1 MRGKWSL
8 TLRLAMILWGASR
21 LTAQEILSPSGRV
34 FVRVSTVPSISH
46 YYPAGAVFMPYVP
59 PVQPNFSQ
67 VELYYP
73 SAWRYYPNIRFATDY
88 YWYPYPYYNYYVH
101 MPGYWFGPGAIPPEG
116 EAPLPRPWVLPRE
129 LPVPD
134 EFPLP
139 PPRPLQ

>member
-1 MRGKWSL
+1 MKTQRWVA
-8 TLRLAMILWGASR
+8 TCLAVAVWTSGQA
-21 LTAQEILSPSGRV
+21 TAQEILSPSGRV
-34 FVRVSTVPSISH
+34 FVRLSTVPSISH

-101 MPGYWFGPGAIPPEG
+101 MPGYWFGPGVLPPEG
-116 EAPLPRPWVLPRE
+116 EAPLPVPEVTRQSSPPALQLPQ
-129 LPVPD
+129 
-134 EFPLP
+134 
-139 PPRPLQ
+139 PRRIE

>member
-1 MRGKWSL
+1 MKSQWWV
-8 TLRLAMILWGASR
+8 AACFAVALWATGQA
-21 LTAQEILSPSGRV
+21 TAQEILSPSGRV

-88 YWYPYPYYNYYVH
+88 YWYPYAYYNYYVH
-101 MPGYWFGPGAIPPEG
+101 MPGYWFGPGALPPEG
-116 EAPLPRPWVLPRE
+116 EAPLP
-129 LPVPD
+129 VP
-134 EFPLP
+134 EATRQSSP
-139 PPRPLQ
+139 PPLQLPQPRPIQ

>member
-1 MRGKWSL
+1 MKSQRWAAACWAL
-8 TLRLAMILWGASR
+8 VLWTSGQA
-21 LTAQEILSPSGRV
+21 TAQEILSPSGRV
-34 FVRVSTVPSISH
+34 FVRLSTVPSISH

-101 MPGYWFGPGAIPPEG
+101 MPGYWFGPGVLPPEG
-116 EAPLPRPWVLPRE
+116 EAPLPVPEVTRQSSPPALQLPQ
-129 LPVPD
+129 
-134 EFPLP
+134 
-139 PPRPLQ
+139 PRRIE